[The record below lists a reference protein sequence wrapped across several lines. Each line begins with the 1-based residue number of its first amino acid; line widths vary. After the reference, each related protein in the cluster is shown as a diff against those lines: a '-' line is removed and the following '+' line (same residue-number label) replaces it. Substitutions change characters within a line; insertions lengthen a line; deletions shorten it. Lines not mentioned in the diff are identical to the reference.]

1 MRKLTRRKFIQIVG
15 AASTVMAAGLL
26 AGCGDAASSASSS
39 EPVSSSI
46 SSSVSSSESAS
57 SEVLEE
63 TTSSSVAEKSEI
75 YKLIYT
81 LEECQEE
88 GGLYEKIGED
98 AFVHYNEFGCGTGY
112 GQKGNAVMGYFGR
125 YDTAREKSVDKE
137 LCFFMWP
144 EYSTSTFSVG
154 GEKINEI
161 GFMPKMYLPGGDE
174 YRMITEIYRTKQDER
189 VTFWSS
195 YGQFDNQKVEILTID
210 GEPAYESDKIVGIKK
225 YEASNDVIYTF
236 SEADKGEKVTLGYA
250 EGTTL
255 VEQDVWLSMFYGICS
270 NASED
275 CIRPTI
281 TPTKDG
287 YAILDF
293 SECRE
298 GLYTLTIG
306 ISNVGSK
313 TTLMTISHSA

>member
-26 AGCGDAASSASSS
+26 TGCGDAASSASSS

-57 SEVLEE
+57 SEVFEE
-63 TTSSSVAEKSEI
+63 TTSSSVAEENE
-75 YKLIYT
+75 IYT

-88 GGLYEKIGED
+88 GGLYEKVGED
-98 AFVHYNEFGCGTGY
+98 AFVPYNEFGCGMGY
-112 GQKGNAVMGYFGR
+112 GQMGNAVMGFFDR

-144 EYSTSTFSVG
+144 EYSANTFSVG
-154 GEKINEI
+154 GYKINEI

-195 YGQFDNQKVEILTID
+195 YGQFDNQKVEILTIN
-210 GEPAYESDKIVGIKK
+210 GESAYESDKIVGIKK

-255 VEQDVWLSMFYGICS
+255 VEQDVWLSMFYGIYS

-275 CIRPTI
+275 CISPTI
-281 TPTKDG
+281 TPTRDG

-298 GLYTLTIG
+298 GLYAFNIWVNG
-306 ISNVGSK
+306 GAQK